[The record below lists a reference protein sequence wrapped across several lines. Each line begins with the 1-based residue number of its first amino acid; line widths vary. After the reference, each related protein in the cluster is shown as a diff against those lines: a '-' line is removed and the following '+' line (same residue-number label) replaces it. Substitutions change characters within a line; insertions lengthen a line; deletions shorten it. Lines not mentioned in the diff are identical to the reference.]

1 LRLRPEVARSFGFA
15 VPEYPAY
22 RKAKAAFERAE
33 AAKEKALGLMK
44 TRAAESFPGAHVSKI
59 AEWGLVHQEALRVA
73 REEIERYRSR
83 LEPGA
88 DERFDRRSCRF
99 LLKRLIR
106 ESLERESYNL
116 RDALALL
123 YNRLRDIPRQNGPLN
138 TLNVR
143 FVNSVCRDF
152 VNKADPDQL
161 SRFDLDR
168 PLSLDRLPRGAQEWR
183 CLLGNREARYATLLQ
198 ETADNGKGG
207 EHWIDP
213 LLLAALVKQESSF
226 KAKSVSPM
234 GAAGLTQIMPQTAE
248 ALGMKN
254 VYRAE
259 YLEDAVKHLREAR
272 RLKGRAMALFSEIGP
287 ENSEA
292 HASKSRNMMQK
303 ALEHRGR
310 WEKLSRRYRRELQE
324 EMSDDRLD
332 ARLALR
338 YGYRYLTRMMHRHG
352 GDISLAL
359 SAYNAG
365 PTQVRRYAGIPP
377 FRETVQFRNRVLRYY
392 RSYLERIEACF
403 PKGAPPKDII
413 RGRVEKD
420 GAECL
425 EAERSGGNQA
435 VETGKGPGCL

>member
-1 LRLRPEVARSFGFA
+1 MRLRPEVARSFGLA

-22 RKAKAAFERAE
+22 QKAKEAFEQAE
-33 AAKEKALGLMK
+33 AAREKALALMK
-44 TRAAESFPGAHVSKI
+44 TRAAESSPGAHVSKI
-59 AEWGLVHQEALRVA
+59 AELGLLYREARRIA
-73 REEIERYRSR
+73 REEMALYRSR
-83 LEPGA
+83 LDPGA
-88 DERFDRRSCRF
+88 DERFDRKSCLF
-99 LLKRLIR
+99 LLRSLIR

-123 YNRLRDIPRQNGPLN
+123 YNRFRDIPAHSRPLN
-138 TLNVR
+138 TSNVR
-143 FVNSVCRDF
+143 FVNEVCRDF
-152 VNKADPDQL
+152 VKKADPGKL

-168 PLSLDRLPRGAQEWR
+168 PRSLDRYPQSLKEWR
-183 CLLGNREARYATLLQ
+183 CLLGSRGARYAPLLE
-198 ETADNGKGG
+198 ETAADGKGG
-207 EHWIDP
+207 KHWIDP

-226 KAKSVSPM
+226 KVRSVSPM

-248 ALGMKN
+248 ALGMKT
-254 VYRAE
+254 VYRAD
-259 YLEDAVKHLREAR
+259 YLEDAVTHLREAR
-272 RLKGRAMALFSEIGP
+272 RLKGKAIGLFSKIEP
-287 ENSEA
+287 ENCEA
-292 HASKSRNMMQK
+292 YAAKARDLMQK
-303 ALEHRGR
+303 ALGQRRR
-310 WEKLSRRYRRELQE
+310 WEELSRRYRRELQE

-338 YGYRYLTRMMHRHG
+338 YGYRYLKRMMHRHD

-392 RSYLERIEACF
+392 RTYLERIEACF
-403 PKGAPPKDII
+403 SRGAPRKDII

-420 GAECL
+420 GAERL

-435 VETGKGPGCL
+435 VEAGKGPGRL